1 MLCSLY
7 VVCYVLVMDVYND
20 KVVGNSDDTTA
31 DTVTYTDSKAISIP
45 AIQNITKDDNFVDV
59 SNIVCSRI
67 CVYVVYACV
76 CVYGGRGE
84 GGQSSMYFLMPV
96 CSSLCCVL

>member
-31 DTVTYTDSKAISIP
+31 DTVTYTDSEAISIP
-45 AIQNITKDDNFVDV
+45 AIENITKDDNFVDV
-59 SNIVCSRI
+59 SNIVCTLT
-67 CVYVVYACV
+67 CVYVVYV
-76 CVYGGRGE
+76 CAWGE
-84 GGQSSMYFLMPV
+84 GKSQLYFLIPV
-96 CSSLCCVL
+96 WSSLCCVL